1 MDTLLPGI
9 SAERVP
15 TSRLTVN
22 VLSVAGRPAES
33 TAVLFPARCDR
44 GIQPDRVRGQRPL
57 GRPVTPGTV
66 RRPGSRA
73 PEPPRQGCPLVVPAA
88 YRGPK
93 LRAVR
98 RGDLGGVQT

>member
-9 SAERVP
+9 TAERVP

-22 VLSVAGRPAES
+22 ALSVAGR
-33 TAVLFPARCDR
+33 T
-44 GIQPDRVRGQRPL
+44 
-57 GRPVTPGTV
+57 T
-66 RRPGSRA
+66 
-73 PEPPRQGCPLVVPAA
+73 EPSGHPRYTGCPLVVPAA
-88 YRGPK
+88 YRGRK